1 LPLKAAPRPRV
12 PDRDAPFAPAA
23 FERLRTHPDFRSVA
37 EGHARANLDFYGALP
52 LLGRWLIS
60 DLGRSALTG
69 AALVLDSLP
78 GGLTAAGLIHA
89 ASVNRSCSR
98 GRVLGYLQCCEMN
111 GLIVPLTG
119 APRSPTARL
128 MLTPLFLD
136 QMIRTAAL
144 NLASVARLTPEIA
157 PAIPRLEEPDFRR
170 GLFARLGILTAS
182 RPDLFAGPSRPV
194 DLFLQRDGGVRLLD
208 WLIIAQRPG
217 RARMLET
224 CAFSRT
230 ALGRAGFVSR
240 THVTR
245 LLADGE
251 AGGLLQV
258 GARHIEFAP
267 ALSDDVER
275 HHALVF
281 EALRA
286 AAESAL
292 DD

>member
-23 FERLRTHPDFRSVA
+23 FERLRAHPDFRSVVEA
-37 EGHARANLDFYGALP
+37 HARANLDFYGALP

-89 ASVNRSCSR
+89 ASTNRACSR
-98 GRVLGYLQCCEMN
+98 GRVLGYLECCEMN
-111 GLIVPLTG
+111 GLIVPLAG
-119 APRSPTARL
+119 VPRSPTARL
-128 MLTPLFLD
+128 ILTPRFLD
-136 QMIRTAAL
+136 QMIRSTAL
-144 NLASVARLTPEIA
+144 NLASVVRLAPEIA
-157 PAIPRLEEPDFRR
+157 PAIPRLETPDFRR

-182 RPDLFAGPSRPV
+182 RPDLFAGPPRPV

-217 RARMLET
+217 RARLLEA